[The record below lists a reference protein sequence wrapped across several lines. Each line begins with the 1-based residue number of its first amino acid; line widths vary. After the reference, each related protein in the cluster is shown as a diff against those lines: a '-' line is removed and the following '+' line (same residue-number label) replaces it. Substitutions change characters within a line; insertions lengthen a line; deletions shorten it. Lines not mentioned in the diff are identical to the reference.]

1 MASSRKP
8 VPNPDRFERALADA
22 LERVQEASPPL
33 AFHAARPRPSLA
45 IAFSGGADSLLLLET
60 AVALA
65 QKRDLR
71 VVALHVHH
79 GLSPNADQW
88 GAFCRKASAR
98 LGVEFELLRVRVKR
112 NGGESLEGNAR
123 SARYGALAEL
133 CGQWGIAVLA
143 SAHHADDQAET
154 LLLNLSRGTGLA
166 GLQGVAT
173 QRRLG
178 ATLLVRPFLAFSAAE
193 IRRTLTERGL
203 AWVEDESN
211 DNEGLRRNALRRRI
225 LPALEEIFPG
235 ASLHLAKT
243 AQLVAQAQQ
252 LLDERGLEDLA
263 FLNADPEGFTITGLR
278 ELSPERTVN
287 VLRTWFRHYRTHA
300 PAARVI
306 EALALQLRDSKPHP
320 HHELQHEGERFV
332 VRKERFTAI
341 APAALM
347 SPPPAYTFRW
357 TGEAVLELP
366 GWQGNLRFVRSPELG
381 VPEEWLR
388 SVELVARARSGGER
402 LRLTQR
408 GRLRTL
414 KNLYQESAIAGIER
428 ERLPL
433 VFADGTL
440 LFAAGL
446 GVEVT
451 RLVQNTPNA
460 IALVWD
466 PSSLSGAVH
475 ASARATSQT

>member
-1 MASSRKP
+1 
-8 VPNPDRFERALADA
+8 
-22 LERVQEASPPL
+22 
-33 AFHAARPRPSLA
+33 
-45 IAFSGGADSLLLLET
+45 
-60 AVALA
+60 
-65 QKRDLR
+65 

-98 LGVEFELLRVRVKR
+98 LGVEFELLRIRVKR
-112 NGGESLEGNAR
+112 HGGESLEGNAR
-123 SARYGALAEL
+123 SARYGALTEL
-133 CGQWGIAVLA
+133 CGKWGIAVLA
-143 SAHHADDQAET
+143 TAHHADDQAET

-166 GLQGVAT
+166 GLQGVAA

-193 IRRTLTERGL
+193 IRRTLTERGI

-211 DNEGLRRNALRRRI
+211 ENEELRRNALRHRI

-235 ASLHLAKT
+235 AALHLAKT

-263 FLNADPEGFTITGLR
+263 LLNADTEGFTITGLK

-287 VLRTWFRHYRTHA
+287 LLRTWFRHYRTHA

-320 HHELQHEGERFV
+320 HIELQYEGERFV
-332 VRKERFTAI
+332 VWKKRFTAA
-341 APAALM
+341 APAPPM
-347 SPPPAYTFRW
+347 PPPPPYTFRW
-357 TGEAVLELP
+357 TGQDVLELP
-366 GWQGNLRFVRSPELG
+366 GWHGNLRFVRSPELG

-402 LRLTQR
+402 LRLAPG
-408 GRLRTL
+408 GRMRTL
-414 KNLYQESAIAGIER
+414 KNLYQESEIAVIER
-428 ERLPL
+428 ESLPL

-446 GVEVT
+446 GAEVT
-451 RLVQNTPNA
+451 RLVRNTPNA
-460 IALVWD
+460 IALVWEPTVLD
-466 PSSLSGAVH
+466 AVD
-475 ASARATSQT
+475 RGPCATSQS